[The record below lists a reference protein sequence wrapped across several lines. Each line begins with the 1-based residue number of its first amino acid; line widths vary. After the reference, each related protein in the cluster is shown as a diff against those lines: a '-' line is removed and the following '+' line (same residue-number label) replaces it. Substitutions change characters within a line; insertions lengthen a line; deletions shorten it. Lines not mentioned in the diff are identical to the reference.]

1 MERKLRKP
9 IITVGILVGVMVIM
23 GIKHQQWDCNMSL
36 IPEHDWKIMKKHIP
50 STDYADT
57 PHGISHTHFFG
68 PSVAQAR
75 QRSEFHSC
83 QARTKSIHEIWKK
96 KRVARRGLI
105 FWECLAGCENPP
117 KLDIFKER
125 IGKYRISTK
134 NHLIS
139 TECLDWLCWENRNR
153 KACVFVF
160 NHEHDWGFL

>member
-36 IPEHDWKIMKKHIP
+36 IPEHDGKIMKKHIP
-50 STDYADT
+50 STDYADI

-96 KRVARRGLI
+96 KESPEG
-105 FWECLAGCENPP
+105 G
-117 KLDIFKER
+117 
-125 IGKYRISTK
+125 
-134 NHLIS
+134 
-139 TECLDWLCWENRNR
+139 
-153 KACVFVF
+153 
-160 NHEHDWGFL
+160 